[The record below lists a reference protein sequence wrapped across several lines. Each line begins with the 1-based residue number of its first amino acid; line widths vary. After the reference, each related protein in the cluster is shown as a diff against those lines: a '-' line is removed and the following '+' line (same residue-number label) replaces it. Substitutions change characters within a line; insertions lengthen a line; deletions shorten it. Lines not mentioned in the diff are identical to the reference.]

1 MDEIKE
7 VAEKL
12 DNDAYIL
19 GRDNVS
25 AILYAVDAEDR
36 EQLNK

>member
-7 VAEKL
+7 VAENL